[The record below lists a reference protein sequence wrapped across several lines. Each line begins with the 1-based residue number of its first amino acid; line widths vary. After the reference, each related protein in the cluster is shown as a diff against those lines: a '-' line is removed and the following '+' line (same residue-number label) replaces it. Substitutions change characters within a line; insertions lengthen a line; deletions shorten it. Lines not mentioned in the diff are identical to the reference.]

1 MSPVTGLPGRSQA
14 KAGHFLLALVL
25 APAIAHADFREFKA
39 VPVNTELG
47 AKVTRAAEAS
57 LKDFPKLTAENL
69 ALSVIDLTKLESPI
83 RGDYHG
89 DASFYPAS
97 LVKLFFMV
105 ETYRE
110 FAASGSE
117 EVKSSKTLDRY
128 NGEDAKNQKKTLTPE
143 IERAL
148 REMIQISDNDAAA
161 FLLDILTD
169 TCSGSELKGKA
180 LEDFIDRRRKLNR
193 YFASLGYD
201 ISAMIKPWSF
211 GPFGR
216 DMQIMGENKMN
227 RNRASANSFAS
238 LLLWIVR
245 RHAVSPQAS
254 DAMMSL
260 LERPLSPMRSTENQV
275 KEFFGESLPPG
286 TKLWSKEG
294 DTSEVRHDAA
304 YIELPSGR
312 KLVVVILTR
321 GAADDKTMLPL
332 IGEHVLEEIDGK

>member
-1 MSPVTGLPGRSQA
+1 MHSAQRGLHRRV
-14 KAGHFLLALVL
+14 HCLLALFF
-25 APAIAHADFREFKA
+25 APALVLADFREFKS
-39 VPVNTELG
+39 VPVNAELG
-47 AKVTRAAEAS
+47 AKIARAADAS
-57 LKDFPKLTAENL
+57 PKEFPRLAGDNL
-69 ALSVIDLTKLESPI
+69 ALSVIDLTKPDAPV
-83 RGDYHG
+83 RADYHG

-105 ETYRE
+105 ET
-110 FAASGSE
+110 FHQG
-117 EVKSSKTLDRY
+117 
-128 NGEDAKNQKKTLTPE
+128 QLTPE
-143 IERAL
+143 VERAL
-148 REMIQISDNDAAA
+148 REMITVSDNDAAA

-169 TCSGSELKGKA
+169 TCSGSELEGKA

-216 DMQIMGENKMN
+216 DMQIMGENKVN
-227 RNRASANSFAS
+227 RNRASANSVAS

-245 RHAVSPQAS
+245 RHAISRPAS
-254 DAMMSL
+254 DAMMTL
-260 LERPLSPMRSTENQV
+260 LERPLSPLRPTENQV

-312 KLVVVILTR
+312 KFIIILLTR
-321 GAADDKTMLPL
+321 GAADDKTMLPG
-332 IGEHVLEEIDGK
+332 IGKHLLAELDSK

>member
-1 MSPVTGLPGRSQA
+1 MLR
-14 KAGHFLLALVL
+14 FLVPLFVFSSVAL
-25 APAIAHADFREFKA
+25 ADFREFKA
-39 VPVNTELG
+39 VPVNAELG
-47 AKVTRAAEAS
+47 AKLTRAADAS
-57 LKDFPKLTAENL
+57 VKDFPRLTADNL
-69 ALSVIDLTKLESPI
+69 ALSVIDLSKPDSPV
-83 RGDYHG
+83 RADYHG

-97 LVKLFFMV
+97 VIKLFFMV
-105 ETYRE
+105 ETYRQ
-110 FAASGSE
+110 G
-117 EVKSSKTLDRY
+117 K
-128 NGEDAKNQKKTLTPE
+128 LTPE

-148 REMIQISDNDAAA
+148 REMIQVSDNDATA
-161 FLLDILTD
+161 FLVDILTD
-169 TCSGSELKGKA
+169 TCSGSELEGKA

-193 YFASLGYD
+193 YFATLGYD
-201 ISAMIKPWSF
+201 ISAMMKPWSF

-216 DMQIMGENKMN
+216 DMQAMGENKVN

-245 RHAVSPQAS
+245 RHAISPQAS

-260 LERPLSPMRSTENQV
+260 LERPLSPPRPTENQV

-304 YIELPSGR
+304 YLELPSGR

-321 GAADDKTMLPL
+321 GAADEKTLLPA
-332 IGEHVLEEIDGK
+332 IGKRLLAELEASK